1 MHSHLYSLI
10 LVTVFAAFVFAIPT
24 PSTSRIQKRSFKVH
38 RRRNP
43 DFKGYDGPTQLMRA
57 YQKFGMTVPEG
68 LHLSV
73 GGHRHR
79 KGKNNGAGAGAAAG
93 AGAGVGAGA
102 GTAAGNGTATGN
114 GTTQAA
120 APQTS
125 GVGSVTATPVEPND
139 LEYIAPVTIG
149 GQTIDM
155 NFDTGSSDLWVFNT
169 QLNAQSGQGHTLY
182 DPTKSPDFKL
192 LKGASFDIS
201 YGDGSGAAGN
211 VGTDT
216 VDIGGAT
223 VTGQAIEMATDVSD
237 SFVQDINS
245 NGLVGLAFSKINTVK
260 PQKQKTFFDNAMPT
274 LAEPVFTADLRQDEV
289 GAYEFGKIDT
299 ARFTGDL
306 TWAPIDPS
314 NGFWEFTSTKF
325 SVGNGKALNAIGGTA
340 IADTGTTLMLVNA
353 AVVNAYY
360 SQVEGAVNN
369 EQVGGITFPC
379 DSVLPDLNV
388 DVGGTYTATIQG
400 KFINFAQVNA
410 NTCFGGVQP
419 TTGNLQIYGDIFFK
433 SQFIVFNGGNNTLGL
448 APHA

>member
-1 MHSHLYSLI
+1 M
-10 LVTVFAAFVFAIPT
+10 
-24 PSTSRIQKRSFKVH
+24 K
-38 RRRNP
+38 
-43 DFKGYDGPTQLMRA
+43 A
-57 YQKFGMTVPEG
+57 YQKFGMAVPEG

-73 GGHRHR
+73 SGRRHK
-79 KGKNNGAGAGAAAG
+79 KGKHSGGAAT
-93 AGAGVGAGA
+93 
-102 GTAAGNGTATGN
+102 GTVAGNS
-114 GTTQAA
+114 TTQTNSTSEAA

-125 GVGSVTATPVEPND
+125 GVGTVTATPVEPND

-149 GQTIDM
+149 GQTLDM

-169 QLNAQSGQGHTLY
+169 QLSAQTGQGHTLY
-182 DPTKSPDFKL
+182 DPTKSADFQL
-192 LKGASFDIS
+192 INGATFDIS

-237 SFVQDINS
+237 SFIQDTNS
-245 NGLVGLAFSKINTVK
+245 NGLVGLAFSKINTVS
-260 PQKQKTFFDNAMPT
+260 PQKQKTFFDNAMAT
-274 LAEPVFTADLRQDEV
+274 LAEPVFTADLRQDAV
-289 GAYEFGKIDT
+289 GAYEFGKIDST
-299 ARFTGDL
+299 RFTGDL
-306 TWAPIDPS
+306 TWAPIDSS
-314 NGFWEFTSTKF
+314 NGFWEFTSTTF
-325 SVGNGKALNAIGGTA
+325 SVGDGQALNAIGGTA

-369 EQVGGITFPC
+369 QQVGGITFPC

-410 NTCFGGVQP
+410 DSKF
-419 TTGNLQIYGDIFFK
+419 
-433 SQFIVFNGGNNTLGL
+433 SQFFQTFFLHRLLTVFPL
-448 APHA
+448 

>member
-1 MHSHLYSLI
+1 MHSQLYSLI
-10 LVTVFAAFVFAIPT
+10 LVTVFAAFVLAIPT

-38 RRRNP
+38 RRKNP
-43 DFKGYDGPTQLMRA
+43 DFKGYDGPTQLMKA

-73 GGHRHR
+73 GHRHR
-79 KGKNNGAGAGAAAG
+79 KGKNNGAGAGA
-93 AGAGVGAGA
+93 GAGA
-102 GTAAGNGTATGN
+102 GTAIGAGNGTTAGNGTSVGN

-182 DPTKSPDFKL
+182 DPTKSADFKL

-237 SFVQDINS
+237 SFIQDTNS

-274 LAEPVFTADLRQDEV
+274 LAEPVFTADLRQDAV
-289 GAYEFGKIDT
+289 GAYEFGRIDA

-306 TWAPIDPS
+306 TWAPIDPT

-360 SQVEGAVNN
+360 SQVAGAQNN

-400 KFINFAQVNA
+400 KFINFAQVNESSE
-410 NTCFGGVQP
+410 F
-419 TTGNLQIYGDIFFK
+419 
-433 SQFIVFNGGNNTLGL
+433 S
-448 APHA
+448 

>member
-93 AGAGVGAGA
+93 AGAGAGAGVGAGA
-102 GTAAGNGTATGN
+102 AAGNGTVTGN

-410 NTCFGGVQP
+410 NSKFP
-419 TTGNLQIYGDIFFK
+419 
-433 SQFIVFNGGNNTLGL
+433 
-448 APHA
+448 

>member
-1 MHSHLYSLI
+1 MHSKLYSLI
-10 LVTVFAAFVFAIPT
+10 LVTVFVAFVLAIPT

-38 RRRNP
+38 RKRNP
-43 DFKGYDGPTQLMRA
+43 DFKGYDGPTQLMKA

-73 GGHRHR
+73 GNRHR
-79 KGKNNGAGAGAAAG
+79 KGKNHGAGRGNGTAAGAGAGAAAG
-93 AGAGVGAGA
+93 
-102 GTAAGNGTATGN
+102 TAAGNSTAVGN
-114 GTTQAA
+114 GTVQAA
-120 APQTS
+120 APQVS

-139 LEYIAPVTIG
+139 LEFIAPVTIG
-149 GQTIDM
+149 GQLIDM

-169 QLNAQSGQGHTLY
+169 QLNAQSSQGHTLY

-192 LKGASFDIS
+192 IQGATFDIS

-223 VTGQAIEMATDVSD
+223 VTGQAIEMATAVSN
-237 SFVQDINS
+237 SFIQDTNS
-245 NGLVGLAFSKINTVK
+245 NGLVGLGFSKINTVK
-260 PQKQKTFFDNAMPT
+260 PQKQKTFFDNAMAT
-274 LAEPVFTADLRQDEV
+274 LAEPVFTADLRQDAV

-299 ARFTGDL
+299 ARFAGDL
-306 TWAPIDPS
+306 TWAPIDSS

-325 SVGNGKALNAIGGTA
+325 SVGNGRVLNAIGGTA
-340 IADTGTTLMLVNA
+340 IADTGTTLMLVDA
-353 AVVNAYY
+353 AIVNAYY
-360 SQVEGAVNN
+360 SQVAGAVNN
-369 EQVGGITFPC
+369 AQVGGITFPC

-388 DVGGTYTATIQG
+388 DVGGTYTATIEG

-433 SQFIVFNGGNNTLGL
+433 SQFVVFNGGNNTIGL

>member
-1 MHSHLYSLI
+1 MHSQLYSLI
-10 LVTVFAAFVFAIPT
+10 LVTVFAAFVLAIPT

-38 RRRNP
+38 RRKNP
-43 DFKGYDGPTQLMRA
+43 DFKGYDGPTQLMKA

-73 GGHRHR
+73 GHRHR
-79 KGKNNGAGAGAAAG
+79 KGKNI
-93 AGAGVGAGA
+93 GA
-102 GTAAGNGTATGN
+102 GTGAGNGTAQTN
-114 GTTQAA
+114 GTAQAV
-120 APQTS
+120 APQANGT
-125 GVGSVTATPVEPND
+125 GSVTATPVEPND

-149 GQTIDM
+149 GQTLDM

-169 QLNAQSGQGHTLY
+169 QLSAQSGQGHTLY
-182 DPTKSPDFKL
+182 DPTKSADFKL
-192 LKGASFDIS
+192 LQGATFDIS

-237 SFVQDINS
+237 SFIQDTNS
-245 NGLVGLAFSKINTVK
+245 NGLVGLAFSKINTVQ

-274 LAEPVFTADLRQDEV
+274 LAEPVFTADLRQDAV

-299 ARFTGDL
+299 TRFAGEL
-306 TWAPIDPS
+306 TWAPIDSS

-340 IADTGTTLMLVNA
+340 IADTGTTLMLVDA
-353 AVVNAYY
+353 AIVNAYY
-360 SQVEGAVNN
+360 SQVAGAVNN

-388 DVGGTYTATIQG
+388 DVGGTYTATIEG
-400 KFINFAQVNA
+400 KFINFAQVND

-419 TTGNLQIYGDIFFK
+419 TTGSLQIYGDIFFK
-433 SQFIVFNGGNNTLGL
+433 SQFVVFNGGNNTLGL
-448 APHA
+448 APHAAGV